1 MTTNS
6 KSIDAFSEFI
16 SQITGFRTTEEIQ
29 RDRKKEKDLKT
40 ALNTHRSAK
49 QPKRYSMSY
58 DSPRST
64 LINGNIDRWP
74 APLFSH
80 DGKKA
85 VSIGLSEFS
94 WPAIQPLAEDHPKKW
109 ARLVLY
115 SLLGVAYSRTPV
127 DLFKDHEAFSDG
139 AKDDLYIFHFVS
151 FNEELQSQTFKVG
164 RSNDPM
170 RRLATLRGSSGCAV
184 MPVLILKGAGEIEPL
199 VHKALSDRGI
209 KGALSEFYFPQHLSA
224 VLLTVAAV
232 FQNKFHLDFCL
243 EIQRSLD
250 VCAARFSCNRDDIDY
265 FCDIDSRIAEQLQ
278 SLANTMHPSF
288 SGAPIQQLLE
298 CAPSQDT
305 LSLDFGEHNGS
316 GVLHLFFGPDFAK
329 KVRKR
334 TRIEDG
340 TWPVL
345 DMMYF
350 RDDIDFISE
359 MPLLSLNLLV
369 RFIASLRLELRP
381 IFYADHAE
389 SDNDSISNLIWLFTH
404 PGFPCDALG
413 LIPSALRC
421 AEMGVDLMEIKKNFD
436 RYEK

>member
-1 MTTNS
+1 MKTNS
-6 KSIDAFSEFI
+6 KDIDAFSEFI
-16 SQITGFRTTEEIQ
+16 SQITGFRTTEEIR
-29 RDRKKEKDLKT
+29 RDRKKQDDLDV

-49 QPKRYSMSY
+49 QPKRYSWGG
-58 DSPRST
+58 DSPKRK
-64 LINGNIDRWP
+64 LIDPNGNRWP
-74 APLFSH
+74 ARLFSQ

-94 WPAIQPLAEDHPKKW
+94 WPAIQCRAEHNPEEW

-139 AKDDLYIFHFVS
+139 AKDDLYIFHFIS
-151 FNEELQSQTFKVG
+151 FNTELQSQVFKVG

-170 RRLATLRGSSGCAV
+170 KRLATFRGSSGCAV
-184 MPVLILKGAGEIEPL
+184 IPVLILKGAGEIEPL

-232 FQNKFHLDFCL
+232 FQSQFHLDFCL

-250 VCAARFSCNRDDIDY
+250 VCAARFSCKRDDIYY
-265 FCDIDSRIAEQLQ
+265 FDDIDCRVGEQLQ
-278 SLANTMHPSF
+278 SLANTLHPSF

-316 GVLHLFFGPDFAK
+316 GVLHLFFGSDFAK

-334 TRIEDG
+334 TRDFEG
-340 TWPVL
+340 EWPVL
-345 DMMYF
+345 DMLHF
-350 RDDIDFISE
+350 RDDIDFLSE

-381 IFYADHAE
+381 IFYGDHEE
-389 SDNDSISNLIWLFTH
+389 SDSHCLGDLISSFKH
-404 PGFPCDALG
+404 PGFPCEALG

-421 AEMGVDLMEIKKNFD
+421 AEMGVDLLDIKQDFY
-436 RYEK
+436 RYAK

>member
-1 MTTNS
+1 M
-6 KSIDAFSEFI
+6 
-16 SQITGFRTTEEIQ
+16 
-29 RDRKKEKDLKT
+29 
-40 ALNTHRSAK
+40 
-49 QPKRYSMSY
+49 
-58 DSPRST
+58 
-64 LINGNIDRWP
+64 
-74 APLFSH
+74 
-80 DGKKA
+80 
-85 VSIGLSEFS
+85 
-94 WPAIQPLAEDHPKKW
+94 
-109 ARLVLY
+109 LY

-151 FNEELQSQTFKVG
+151 FNVELQSQVFKVG

-170 RRLATLRGSSGCAV
+170 KRLATFRGSSGCAV

-199 VHKALSDRGI
+199 VHKALSDRGV

-232 FQNKFHLDFCL
+232 FQSQFHLDFCL

-250 VCAARFSCNRDDIDY
+250 VCAARFSCKRDDIDY
-265 FCDIDSRIAEQLQ
+265 FDDFDCRVGEQLQ

-334 TRIEDG
+334 TRG
-340 TWPVL
+340 L
-345 DMMYF
+345 DLLDVGYF
-350 RDDIDFISE
+350 RDDIDFLSE

-381 IFYADHAE
+381 ILYGDHAD
-389 SDNDSISNLIWLFTH
+389 SDNYSLGELIAGFEH
-404 PGFPCDALG
+404 VSFPCTALG

-421 AEMGVDLMEIKKNFD
+421 AEMGVDLIEIKRGFD

>member
-1 MTTNS
+1 MTTNN
-6 KSIDAFSEFI
+6 AFSEFI

-29 RDRKKEKDLKT
+29 RDRKKRKDLSV
-40 ALNTHRSAK
+40 ALNTHRSARE
-49 QPKRYSMSY
+49 PKRYKY
-58 DSPRST
+58 EPFDDSAWRR
-64 LINGNIDRWP
+64 LIDPDVSRWP
-74 APLFSH
+74 ARLFSQ

-94 WPAIQPLAEDHPKKW
+94 WPAVQCEADSNPEEW

-151 FNEELQSQTFKVG
+151 FNVELQSQVFKVG

-170 RRLATLRGSSGCAV
+170 KRLATFRGSSGCAV

-199 VHKALSDRGI
+199 VHKALSDRGV

-232 FQNKFHLDFCL
+232 FQSQFHLDFCL

-250 VCAARFSCNRDDIDY
+250 VCAARFSCKRDDIDY
-265 FCDIDSRIAEQLQ
+265 FDDFDCRVGEQLQ

-334 TRIEDG
+334 TRG
-340 TWPVL
+340 L
-345 DMMYF
+345 DLLDVGYF
-350 RDDIDFISE
+350 RDDIDFLSE

-381 IFYADHAE
+381 ILYGDHAD
-389 SDNDSISNLIWLFTH
+389 SDNYSLGELIAGFEH
-404 PGFPCDALG
+404 VSFPCTALG

-421 AEMGVDLMEIKKNFD
+421 AEMGVDLIEIKRGFD

>member
-1 MTTNS
+1 MTTSS
-6 KSIDAFSEFI
+6 KSIDVFSEFI
-16 SQITGFRTTEEIQ
+16 SQITGFRTAEEIQ

-49 QPKRYSMSY
+49 QPERYRLSY
-58 DSPRST
+58 DSLESLPY
-64 LINGNIDRWP
+64 NPNIDRWP
-74 APLFSH
+74 APLFNH

-94 WPAIQPLAEDHPKKW
+94 WPAVQPLAEDKPKEW

-151 FNEELQSQTFKVG
+151 FNGELQSQSFKVG

-170 RRLATLRGSSGCAV
+170 KRLATFRGASGCAV

-224 VLLTVAAV
+224 VLLTVAAF
-232 FQNKFHLDFCL
+232 FQNQFHLDFCL

-250 VCAARFSCNRDDIDY
+250 VCAARFSCKRDDLDY

-278 SLANTMHPSF
+278 SLANTRHPSF

-334 TRIEDG
+334 ARIEDG

-345 DMMYF
+345 DMIHF

-381 IFYADHAE
+381 LFHADHAD
-389 SDNDSISNLIWLFTH
+389 SDNHTISDLIWLFTH
-404 PGFPCDALG
+404 PGFPSDALG

-421 AEMGVDLMEIKKNFD
+421 AEMGVDLIRIKAWFG
-436 RYEK
+436 RYAK